1 MASRKR
7 QPPRGWVPAPEF
19 TPESK
24 AVTLSHPDFHLRV
37 WCNIRGIN
45 VLAYIDQSDSRGR
58 LNRVDVAKATWL
70 GKPPSAEDVVLWG
83 AMVLSTWLEGRILAA
98 GESEVAGD

>member
-7 QPPRGWVPAPEF
+7 QPPAGWVPAPEF

-24 AVTLSHPDFHLRV
+24 AITSAYPDFHLRV

-45 VLAYIDQSDSRGR
+45 VLAYIDRSDSKGR
-58 LNRVDVAKATWL
+58 LVRTEVAKATWV
-70 GKPPSAEDVVLWG
+70 GKPPTEADVVLWG
-83 AMVLSTWLEGRILAA
+83 AMALSTWLEKLVLAA
-98 GESEVAGD
+98 GEVEATLP